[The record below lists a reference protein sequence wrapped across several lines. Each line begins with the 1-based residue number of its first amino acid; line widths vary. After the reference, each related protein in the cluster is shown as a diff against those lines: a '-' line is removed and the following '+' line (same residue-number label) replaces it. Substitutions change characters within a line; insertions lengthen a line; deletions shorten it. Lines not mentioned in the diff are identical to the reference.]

1 MKVLLGI
8 MSLVALS
15 FMFNSCEENVSLIGD
30 FEETVVV
37 YGILDQADSV
47 HYIKIN
53 RAFIGPGNS
62 YDLAQIPDS
71 SYFTDVVA
79 TVTEVGGAGRV
90 WTLVDTLVDNK
101 DPNGVFFSPTQKL
114 YYFHTINQAGLNPS
128 AKYRLDIS
136 VKGGALKVQAETEI
150 VTGITSTASSQ
161 NFSFK
166 FADDPGSYVTSAVNV
181 SNVGN
186 SYVVNTALD
195 INFYEY
201 EGTAYNLKTA
211 KWSLGEADV
220 VPQSSKA
227 FSASGNSFYT
237 LIKSNI
243 TQNSA
248 ITKRTLKSLT
258 VRITGGAEELY
269 NYMTVNKPSSTLAQS
284 KPTYTNLSIIGEGRV
299 LGIFSSRQTVT
310 FEKPFYVSAQQ
321 AYIRAIDK
329 KSTRE
334 LCTGP
339 ITGTYLF
346 CSPHPGDLT
355 EPWACQ

>member
-8 MSLVALS
+8 LSLVALS
-15 FMFNSCEENVSLIGD
+15 FMFNSCEEDVTLIGD

-37 YGILDQADSV
+37 YGVLDQADSV

-62 YDLAQIPDS
+62 YDIAQIPDS

-79 TVTEVGGAGRV
+79 TVTEVGGAGRI
-90 WTLVDTLVDNK
+90 WTLTDTLVDNK
-101 DPNGVFFSPTQKL
+101 NPNGVFFAPTQKL

-136 VKGGALKVQAETEI
+136 VKGGAIKVQAETEI

-166 FADDPGSYVTSAVNV
+166 FADDPGSYISSAVNV

-220 VPQSSKA
+220 VPQSSKS
-227 FSASGNSFYT
+227 FSANGNSFYS
-237 LIKSNI
+237 LIKSHLSSNP
-243 TQNSA
+243 A
-248 ITKRTLKSLT
+248 VTKRTLKSIT
-258 VRITGGAEELY
+258 VTITGGAEELY

-284 KPTYTNLSIIGEGRV
+284 KPTYTNLAISGEGRV
-299 LGIFSSRQTVT
+299 IGIFSSRQTVK

-321 AYIRAIDK
+321 VYIRAIDK
-329 KSTRE
+329 KSTDE

-339 ITGTYLF
+339 ITGTSLF
-346 CSPHPGDLT
+346 CSNHPGDIL
-355 EPWACQ
+355 EDWACQ

>member
-15 FMFNSCEENVSLIGD
+15 FMFNSCEEDVTLIGD

-37 YGILDQADSV
+37 YGVLDQADSV

-62 YDLAQIPDS
+62 YEIAQIPDS
-71 SYFTDVVA
+71 SYFTDVIA

-90 WTLVDTLVDNK
+90 WTLADTLVDNK

-128 AKYRLDIS
+128 ATYRLDIS
-136 VKGGALKVQAETEI
+136 VKGGAIKVQAETEI

-166 FADDPGSYVTSAVNV
+166 FADDPGSYVSSAVNV

-186 SYVVNTALD
+186 SYVVNAALD

-211 KWSLGEADV
+211 KWSLGESDV
-220 VPQSSKA
+220 VPQSSKS
-227 FSASGNSFYT
+227 FSAGGNSFYT

-243 TQNSA
+243 TPNSA

-258 VRITGGAEELY
+258 VIITGGAEELY

-284 KPTYTNLSIIGEGRV
+284 KPTYTNLSITGEGRV
-299 LGIFSSRQTVT
+299 LGIFSSRQTVKY
-310 FEKPFYVSAQQ
+310 EKPFYVSAQQ